1 MDLNARKE
9 RFLLAYIAAVAA
21 RAGFD
26 LVEPR
31 VDVDSIDG
39 VLLSHAGRRP
49 RIEFQAKATARDLV
63 GDEVV
68 TFPLPVKN
76 YDELRADVIVPRLL
90 ILVVLP
96 EREEDWLTH
105 TEDALILR
113 HCGYWHSLAG
123 APERENTTTV
133 TIHLPREQ
141 RFDPAALQA
150 LMRRVGQGPIDET

>member
-1 MDLNARKE
+1 MDLNAMKE
-9 RFLLAYIAAVAA
+9 RFSLAYIRAVAA

-49 RIEFQAKATARDLV
+49 RIEFQAKATARDPV

-105 TEDALILR
+105 TEDELILR

-133 TIHLPREQ
+133 TVHLPREQ